1 MYLLWERNDSGKMLE
16 YLIWWGGSV
25 QTASLSVLCWDL
37 TQQNDILGCIPISG
51 AGNDSWSWCW
61 FAGWW
66 VLQGRRA
73 GCSVSLLA
81 AGVGNNSLVKKKTQ
95 ISLRLWEGSGGSDCS
110 VSSECHRV
118 CVLSGFSPG
127 FELGVLNT
135 QLMWGSA
142 SPCFCAFP
150 AMLTLFSALQR
161 WQHPS
166 VVPNA
171 TEWMSVF
178 LLCLGVINESINK
191 TGSFCDEICWKR
203 PANGSELPHLQ

>member
-16 YLIWWGGSV
+16 YLIWWGGSI

-66 VLQGRRA
+66 VLQGRHA

-81 AGVGNNSLVKKKTQ
+81 AGVGNNSLVNKKTQ
-95 ISLRLWEGSGGSDCS
+95 ISSRLWEGSGGSDCS

-142 SPCFCAFP
+142 SPVSAPSQQCSPCSVP
-150 AMLTLFSALQR
+150 YKGGNTLLWCLMPLSEWASSC
-161 WQHPS
+161 S
-166 VVPNA
+166 V
-171 TEWMSVF
+171 
-178 LLCLGVINESINK
+178 
-191 TGSFCDEICWKR
+191 
-203 PANGSELPHLQ
+203 